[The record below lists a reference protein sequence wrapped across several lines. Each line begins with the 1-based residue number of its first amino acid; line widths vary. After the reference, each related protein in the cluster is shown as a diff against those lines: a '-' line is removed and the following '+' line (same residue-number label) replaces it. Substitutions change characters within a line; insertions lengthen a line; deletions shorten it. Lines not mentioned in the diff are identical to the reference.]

1 MNRPGTEARDA
12 GAAAPDTGEETGG
25 VRAEEVS
32 VTIRRHQILRDIS
45 MAARQGQVT
54 ALVGPN
60 GSGKSTFLRT
70 LFNAV
75 PATGTVT
82 LGGDA
87 LAALPARQRVERLAV
102 LTQERDFAAGTLTR
116 EVVAV
121 GRSARR
127 RSLER
132 ASREDKQR
140 IAAAMEQVQITAL
153 ADRDIA
159 TLSGGERQRAHIAR
173 IIAQDAGIV
182 VMDEPTNHLDIGH
195 QLAALG
201 LLRRLAHD
209 EGRTV
214 LVALHDLSLAA
225 QWADRVAVLQDGR
238 LIACGPPRE
247 ILSAGLIRRC
257 FGVPSRWIELGG
269 TERLLIG

>member
-1 MNRPGTEARDA
+1 MT
-12 GAAAPDTGEETGG
+12 APVTAVKITDRQAEPAPANG
-25 VRAEEVS
+25 VRTDGVNVS
-32 VTIRRHQILRDIS
+32 LRRTQILHDIGL
-45 MAARQGQVT
+45 AARQGQVT

-75 PATGTVT
+75 PSTGVVT
-82 LGGDA
+82 LHGENLTD
-87 LAALPARQRVERLAV
+87 LSARERVDRLAV

-132 ASREDKQR
+132 SSPEDTRR
-140 IAAAMEQVQITAL
+140 IAAAMAQVRITAL
-153 ADRDIA
+153 AERDIA
-159 TLSGGERQRAHIAR
+159 TLSGGERQRTHIAR
-173 IIAQDAGIV
+173 IIAQDADII

-195 QLAALG
+195 QLAALK
-201 LLRRLAHD
+201 LLRQLAHD

-225 QWADRVAVLQDGR
+225 HWADHAAVLLGGR
-238 LIACGPPRE
+238 LEVCGPPRE
-247 ILSAGLIRRC
+247 VLSPELIERC
-257 FGVPSRWIELGG
+257 FGVSSRWIQLDG
-269 TERLLIG
+269 TERLVIG